1 MTTDQLHLLF
11 AKWLDKSISAEEQT
25 VLMAA
30 LREADPAVMEQLVA
44 ESFDAAEVL
53 FEQAPEKAETI
64 YRHITSHSPARKPR
78 LIQMPWLR
86 YAVVLLL
93 LAGIGM
99 YGWFRERAA
108 PKSADTLAV
117 KQALPADAAPGHD
130 GAVLTLADGSRMIF
144 EPGDSNGTVAKQKGT
159 QLYLKNGQLIYN
171 ADHASGTSYNTITTP
186 KGRQFGLQ
194 LPDGSHVWLN
204 AASSLR
210 YPTVFEGNE
219 RSVEVTGEA
228 YFEIA
233 QQATMPFKVTVN
245 GTEIRVLGTSFNM
258 NAYADEPVIKTTLQE
273 GLISLSAGQEPLLL
287 HPGQQ
292 AQLPF
297 DPAARPGDRKIQ
309 LTTANVNMEEV
320 MAWRKGVF
328 YLSSADIPTVMRQ
341 LSRWYNLD
349 VVFKNGIPQG
359 HLSGKTQRS
368 LQLSQVLKVMELSGV
383 HVQLEENKLIVS
395 P

>member
-1 MTTDQLHLLF
+1 MTTDQLRILF

-25 VLMAA
+25 ALMAA
-30 LREADPAVMEQLVA
+30 LREADPAVTEQLVA
-44 ESFDAAEVL
+44 ESFAAAEVL
-53 FEQAPEKAETI
+53 FEQDPVKTETI
-64 YRHITSHSPARKPR
+64 YRHITSPSQTRKPR
-78 LIQMPWLR
+78 LVQMRWLR
-86 YAVVLLL
+86 YAAVLLL

-99 YGWFRERAA
+99 YGWFRDWAKPQPAGTMAA
-108 PKSADTLAV
+108 RSSF
-117 KQALPADAAPGHD
+117 PADVAPGYD
-130 GAVLTLADGSRMIF
+130 GAVLTLADGSSMVL
-144 EPGDSNGTVAKQKGT
+144 DSLSNGVVATQKGT
-159 QLYLKNGQLIYN
+159 QLLLNNGQLTYH
-171 ADHASGTSYNTITTP
+171 ADHASGVSYNTISTP
-186 KGRQFGLQ
+186 RGRQFGLQ
-194 LPDGSHVWLN
+194 LPDGSRVWLN

-210 YPTVFEGNE
+210 YPTVFEGSE
-219 RSVEVTGEA
+219 RKVEVTGEA

-233 QQATMPFKVTVN
+233 QQATMPFKVVVN
-245 GTEIRVLGTSFNM
+245 GTEIRVLGTSFNV

-297 DPAARPGDRKIQ
+297 DPAARPGDRKIR

-320 MAWRKGVF
+320 MAWRKGFF

-368 LQLSQVLKVMELSGV
+368 LQLLQVLKVMELSGV